1 MSGARAEI
9 GIDFDAKEITKGLQ
23 EINRTIENQL
33 SEIAASFEIFSKIGE
48 GIQAVVEVLADFAKA
63 AAEVE
68 VIERRAAQVLI
79 GTNKLRVDQVGHLKA
94 LNSERQRLL
103 GIDADE
109 QLKLQ
114 TRLAQMGVEVT
125 RLDEAT
131 RATIGL
137 ANATGQDLAAAGT
150 TVAKVFSGN
159 IQVLARMGVQVDSVN
174 EAHAK
179 LAEFYGATVSEVGSY
194 TREVSALSAAWGD
207 LEESLGG
214 LVLAG
219 GAGGGLIGRVTTA
232 LEGLGNFINGPY
244 FYGAIRNLIQF
255 GEAISPLRGFLSSV
269 TGAAA
274 FANSTDFG
282 LRPGAVLDV
291 LAPAP
296 FSPAFDFA
304 ASQNDMANQAAALAR
319 PNGIGGRG
327 GGRASGRGGGG
338 ARAGEGMGAFAGAAL
353 TDLSGVDPNSMDAIA
368 LLFGSTETR
377 SAAADQ
383 AIAENAQFFEQY
395 RAGLEAETQK
405 VAEQQE
411 AYAAILSGSLN
422 VISGALTQMFVDV
435 FSGAKSAGE
444 AVLGLVGNIISG
456 IGQMLVQLGTAAVL
470 AGTLGTVV
478 PIFAGLTGGPAG
490 IAAGAAMIVGGA
502 AMIGVGAALGGSGG
516 GAGAK
521 APARGAGGGASRGG
535 PRFGGFQGDGAD
547 LPPSLLGGPAGS
559 GGAIVVNFN
568 GPVGD
573 PRATARSLAD
583 VLRARDPL
591 IGGGW

>member
-9 GIDFDAKEITKGLQ
+9 GIDFDAKEITEELKRLNKTVQ
-23 EINRTIENQL
+23 DQVSN
-33 SEIAASFEIFSKIGE
+33 IAASFDIFNTIAGYV
-48 GIQAVVEVLADFAKA
+48 GNLASQINKYAEA

-68 VIERRAAQVLI
+68 IIERRASQVLV
-79 GTNKLRVDQVGHLKA
+79 GVNKLREDQLDVLKD
-94 LNSERQRLL
+94 LNAERQRWL

-109 QLKLQ
+109 QLRLQ
-114 TRLAQMGVEVT
+114 TRLAQLGVEVE

-137 ANATGQDLAAAGT
+137 ANATGQDLNTAGT
-150 TVAKVFSGN
+150 TVAKVFQGN
-159 IQVLARMGVQVDSVN
+159 TAALKRMGIEVDSVN

-179 LAEFYGATVSEVGSY
+179 LAEFYTTTTTEIGSY

-207 LEESLGG
+207 VEEAIGGVILRSEGLTGSTSALTRAVEGLSSFIEKAGPSILGFLTSDAVINSADVFTFGLAGQARRMIGG
-214 LVLAG
+214 L
-219 GAGGGLIGRVTTA
+219 GAGAPGGSA
-232 LEGLGNFINGPY
+232 GPY
-244 FYGAIRNLIQF
+244 N
-255 GEAISPLRGFLSSV
+255 
-269 TGAAA
+269 
-274 FANSTDFG
+274 
-282 LRPGAVLDV
+282 
-291 LAPAP
+291 
-296 FSPAFDFA
+296 PAFDFA

-338 ARAGEGMGAFAGAAL
+338 ARAGEGMGAFAGSAL

-395 RAGLEAETQK
+395 RAGLEAENQK
-405 VAEQQE
+405 TAEQQE
-411 AYAAILSGSLN
+411 AYAAILAGSLN
-422 VISGALTQMFVDV
+422 VVSGALTQMFVDV

-470 AGTLGTVV
+470 AGTLGTAV

-490 IAAGAAMIVGGA
+490 VAAGAAMIVGGA